1 VDKCSNNF
9 VSNYK
14 KHYVAS
20 VFNDI
25 NSLGGTGVKSSLSE
39 SANKFEQSVAIVCLS
54 VRLVRS
60 TKNPMEQSSVLS
72 CWLDMRDNLG
82 GQLVRQSLNE
92 CIPKNCSSFFL
103 FSLDACR
110 SGLFT

>member
-1 VDKCSNNF
+1 
-9 VSNYK
+9 
-14 KHYVAS
+14 
-20 VFNDI
+20 
-25 NSLGGTGVKSSLSE
+25 
-39 SANKFEQSVAIVCLS
+39 VAIVCLS

-92 CIPKNCSSFFL
+92 CIPKNRPSFFL
-103 FSLDACR
+103 FSLHACR
-110 SGLFT
+110 SGLFTWLSMLMLFFDQTCDQGWCAQFWNYLCFFHIEFMLKTI